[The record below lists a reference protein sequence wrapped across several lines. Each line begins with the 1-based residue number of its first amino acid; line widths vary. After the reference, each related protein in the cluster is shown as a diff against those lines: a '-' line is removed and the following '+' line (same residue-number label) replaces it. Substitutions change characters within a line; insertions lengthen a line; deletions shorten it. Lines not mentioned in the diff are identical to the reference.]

1 MTDWKTIP
9 EQLAR
14 MRELA
19 PFMVEARTGLD
30 WFASWS
36 GPMRPLR
43 KTYTVSINFAA
54 RWMLG
59 DIEIAFPYTTVVR
72 LIEPIMQ
79 MRHPET
85 GARVPHV
92 YWNPSEPTRSRLCL
106 YDPVAG
112 DWSRS
117 DFIAETIV
125 PWACDWLIC
134 YEGWVATGEWTGG
147 GRHPGEPVKPW
158 QTPRPGPAEPNL
170 VPPAPDGHGGPD
182 FLGHPTGNFAS
193 SRSTAVASA
202 GYSPPR
208 SSPDWRTSSSM
219 ALALGAVSI

>member
-1 MTDWKTIP
+1 MP
-9 EQLAR
+9 EQVGR

-36 GPMRPLR
+36 GPMRLLQ

-59 DIEIAFPYTTVVR
+59 DLEIGYPYTTVVQ
-72 LIEPIMQ
+72 LVEPVMQ
-79 MRHPET
+79 VRHPET

-92 YWNPSEPTRSRLCL
+92 YWDSSAPARSRLCL

-112 DWSRS
+112 DRSRS
-117 DFIAETIV
+117 DFIAETV
-125 PWACDWLIC
+125 VRWACDWLLC
-134 YEGWVATGEWTGG
+134 YEGWLATGDWTGG
-147 GRHPGEPVKPW
+147 GRHPWDPVEPW
-158 QTPRPGPAEPNL
+158 QTRRPRSAEPTP
-170 VPPAPDGHGGPD
+170 VPPAPVALVGPD
-182 FLGHPTGNFAS
+182 FPGRPIGNFAS
-193 SRSTAVASA
+193 SPSMAVVSA

-208 SSPDWRTSSSM
+208 SSPDWRSSSSM

>member
-1 MTDWKTIP
+1 MTRWKTMP
-9 EQLAR
+9 EQVAR

-19 PFMVEARTGLD
+19 PFMLEARTGLD

-36 GPMRPLR
+36 GPMRPLQ
-43 KTYTVSINFAA
+43 KTYRISINFAA
-54 RWMLG
+54 RWMFG
-59 DIEIAFPYTTVVR
+59 DLEIAYPYTTVVR
-72 LIEPIMQ
+72 LVEPVLQ
-79 MRHPET
+79 VCHPET
-85 GARVPHV
+85 GTRVPHI
-92 YWNPSEPTRSRLCL
+92 YGDASAPARSRLCF

-134 YEGWVATGEWTGG
+134 YEGWLATGEWTGG
-147 GRHPGEPVKPW
+147 GRHPGEPVKSWRTSP
-158 QTPRPGPAEPNL
+158 PLSAEPTP
-170 VPPAPDGHGGPD
+170 VPPEPVAPVGPD
-182 FLGHPTGNFAS
+182 FLGRPIGNFAS
-193 SRSTAVASA
+193 SPSTVVASA

-208 SSPDWRTSSSM
+208 SLPDWRSSSSM